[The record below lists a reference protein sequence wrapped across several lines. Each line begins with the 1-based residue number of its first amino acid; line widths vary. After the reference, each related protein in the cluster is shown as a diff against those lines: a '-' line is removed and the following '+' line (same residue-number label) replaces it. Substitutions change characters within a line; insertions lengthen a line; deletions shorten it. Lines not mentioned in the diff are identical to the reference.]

1 MRILIVYAH
10 PNPASFCHAIL
21 RTIESELSAMGHDIR
36 VKDLY
41 AEGFNP
47 VLSAA
52 ELGALNDGRVPEAI
66 AREQESLRWAEGL
79 VLVYPLWWFD
89 RPAIL
94 KGWFDKVLTNGFAFE
109 YTAEGARGLLPQH
122 KALIVVTVGGS
133 RQDYRDMDAEELII
147 RPVSDGTLGFCGI
160 SDVDHRLLYGV
171 PSVGDEARG
180 AMLNEVRQATRESFA
195 RT

>member
-94 KGWFDKVLTNGFAFE
+94 KGWFDKVLTNGFAFD

>member
-21 RTIESELSAMGHDIR
+21 RTVESVLDDCGHEVR

-66 AREQESLRWAEGL
+66 DHEQSLLRWADGL

-94 KGWFDKVLTNGFAFE
+94 KGWFDRVLTNGFAFE
-109 YTAEGARGLLPQH
+109 YTAEGARGLLPQRR
-122 KALIVVTVGGS
+122 ALVIVTVGGS
-133 RQDYRDMDAEELII
+133 QKDYRAMDAEDLII
-147 RPVSDGTLGFCGI
+147 RPVTDGTLGFCGVQNI
-160 SDVDHRLLYGV
+160 DYRLFYGV
-171 PSVGDEARG
+171 PTVDDTVRRGMLEDVRTATEEAFG
-180 AMLNEVRQATRESFA
+180 AS
-195 RT
+195 

>member
-21 RTIESELSAMGHDIR
+21 RSIESELIALGHELR

-66 AREQESLRWAEGL
+66 AREQESLRWAQGL

-109 YTAEGARGLLPQH
+109 YTSEGARGLLPQH
-122 KALIVVTVGGS
+122 KALIVITVGGS

-171 PSVGDEARG
+171 PSVSDEARG
-180 AMLNEVRQATRESFA
+180 AMLDEVRQAASESFGRA
-195 RT
+195 

>member
-1 MRILIVYAH
+1 
-10 PNPASFCHAIL
+10 
-21 RTIESELSAMGHDIR
+21 
-36 VKDLY
+36 
-41 AEGFNP
+41 
-47 VLSAA
+47 
-52 ELGALNDGRVPEAI
+52 
-66 AREQESLRWAEGL
+66 
-79 VLVYPLWWFD
+79 
-89 RPAIL
+89 
-94 KGWFDKVLTNGFAFE
+94 VLTNGFAFE